1 MKTYISP
8 SLRVIVLCDTVIS
21 TSTRMNVSFGAY
33 AQDGDEGCVSGR
45 RGMEDY
51 ENY

>member
-21 TSTRMNVSFGAY
+21 TSSRMYTSFGDA
-33 AQDGDEGCVSGR
+33 AQNGDEGCVSAR